1 MTDVAE
7 GGPKQAVVHAPAIE
21 AHRLIGD
28 GRAAALILPDA
39 TLDWWC
45 APDFDSPPLLW
56 WLLDVDGAVARWCG
70 GRMVRRDERPA
81 GPSARTTVSVGGRH
95 VDCWDGLVAGT
106 NGRGSRLV
114 RLVRAVSEPVTL
126 EHDLRLGGLDGP
138 AAEWRG
144 AAATIADVAVAV
156 GGGRSTAD
164 GEVLRTQ
171 VEAVPGR
178 WTGFA
183 VGVDGEAGGDGD
195 EMAAALAS
203 AEAEVEAMMDGC
215 RLPRHHPERGGDA
228 LLVLN
233 TCTYEPTGAVVASP
247 TTSLP
252 EVLGGASQWDYRYT
266 WLRDASLAVS
276 VAALLGRRDAADRYL
291 RFVHAMTK
299 ARKVPSGPFTD
310 IRGGTVPDER
320 DLQAAGWAGSR
331 PVRVGNGA
339 KDQVQYDSLG
349 LLLQAVSVYLQTG
362 GSLDPATWDLVRS
375 IAEELAGDVDPV
387 TNGIWEFREP
397 LALVDADIGRWLALD
412 VALWIARLRHPLTKR
427 RHWKRARDAARAR
440 VVEAIRT
447 DGGLPQAYE
456 GASCSDAS
464 SLMIPV
470 FALLGRGDSRA
481 HRLVDSVR
489 RDLGAWPFLYRFAPE
504 QPGGREGAFLPVSWW
519 AVTALAVLGRY
530 DEARELADEM
540 CARLPRLLA
549 EEIDPESGRSLG
561 NTPLVWSHME
571 AARAMYVLDAAR
583 IRHRRGRL
591 ALTAWRLTRYV
602 QLRWLSRSD
611 AGEEQRS

>member
-1 MTDVAE
+1 MTHVGE
-7 GGPKQAVVHAPAIE
+7 HPPEQAVVHTPAIE

-56 WLLDVDGAVARWCG
+56 WLLDADGAVARWCG

-81 GPSARTTVSVGGRH
+81 GPSARTTISVAGRH
-95 VDCWDGLVAGT
+95 VECWDGLVAGT
-106 NGRGSRLV
+106 DGRGSRLV
-114 RLVRAVSEPVTL
+114 RLVKAVRQPVML
-126 EHDLRLGGLDGP
+126 EHELRLGGLDGP
-138 AAEWRG
+138 AAVWRG
-144 AAATIADVAVAV
+144 AGATVGDSAVAV
-156 GGGRSTAD
+156 VGGRSAAD
-164 GEVLRTQ
+164 GGLLRTQ

-183 VGVDGEAGGDGD
+183 VVVDGEPSAEAD

-203 AEAEVEAMMDGC
+203 AEADVEAMMDSC
-215 RLPRHHPERGGDA
+215 RLPRHHPERARDA
-228 LLVLN
+228 LVVLN

-252 EVLGGASQWDYRYT
+252 EVIGGASQWDYRYT

-276 VAALLGRRDAADRYL
+276 VAALLGRRDAAERYL
-291 RFVHAMTK
+291 RFVHAMTRT
-299 ARKVPSGPFTD
+299 RKVPSGPFTD
-310 IRGGTVPDER
+310 IRGDTVPDER

-349 LLLQAVSVYLQTG
+349 LLLQGVSVYLQTG

-375 IAEELAGDVDPV
+375 IADELAGEVAPV
-387 TNGIWEFREP
+387 TNGIWELREP

-412 VALWIARLRHPLTKR
+412 VALWIARLRHPLTR
-427 RHWKRARDAARAR
+427 RGHWKRARDVARAR
-440 VVEAIRT
+440 VLEAIRA
-447 DGGLPQAYE
+447 DGGLPQAYD
-456 GASCSDAS
+456 GASRSDAS

-489 RDLGAWPFLYRFAPE
+489 RDLGAWPFLYRFPPE
-504 QPGGREGAFLPVSWW
+504 QPAGREGAFLPVSWW

-549 EEIDPESGRSLG
+549 EEIDPESGHSLG

-571 AARAMYVLDAAR
+571 VARAMYVLDAAR

-591 ALTAWRLTRYV
+591 ALTAWRVTRYV
-602 QLRWLSRSD
+602 QLRWFSRSD
-611 AGEEQRS
+611 AGEQQPS